1 MNSYD
6 INSKQ
11 IYFYVVQD
19 QQVVGRY
26 FKNISGAINHIQM
39 YSSFQKEKRPKDLT
53 DESFC
58 MKLNNRAI
66 IPVHNCIALHPH
78 SIEGICALS
87 QRDHSYWE
95 NDQALEMMQC
105 AAEQEHRMMMPRND
119 AEYYVNSDN
128 RSFKDYRQD
137 VRDNCI
143 SYFEQIRKDTI
154 KNSKN
159 SMGRYVLI
167 HEE

>member
-26 FKNISGAINHIQM
+26 FKNISGAINHIQI
-39 YSSFQKEKRPKDLT
+39 YENPNVEDGLT
-53 DESFC
+53 TRR
-58 MKLNNRAI
+58 MNRAI

-95 NDQALEMMQC
+95 NDRALEMMQC
-105 AAEQEHRMMMPRND
+105 AAEQEHRMMMPQNQ

-143 SYFEQIRKDTI
+143 SYFKEMQENFIRSSNINVIEQED
-154 KNSKN
+154 
-159 SMGRYVLI
+159 
-167 HEE
+167 E